1 MDRRVY
7 VALFTVILLAVLLT
21 LTTVQ
26 ALPSGEDWRTGD
38 KPAIDSDG
46 TGTKYTFSGDI
57 KSDPHHITIVMPN
70 YNTWSY
76 LDSGSYVWSHGD
88 EFYIDASTLYSTQ
101 GKASGTY
108 RLVAHHFIVLY
119 YKDTA
124 LNYSATDSH
133 FDPDVNPF
141 LYASFSLTWGS
152 TGTKTVTSWSNGP
165 TVNLKSA
172 QGDYIYLFASNS
184 GALSGGTVGGVTV
197 YSGTYVLKLHSWFQL
212 TTPNSGGGGGSSGY
226 NVPLTISIALINQTE
241 ATNFTARVTGSWIGV
256 NEIYWHSI
264 DSQLH
269 SLYSPSMQLNGEI
282 FKINM
287 RTTRVPGLIAG
298 QLLKTKS
305 TPTSCWW
312 SRCYNNYGEYLT
324 GTYLVR
330 AEFWTYISGDSISYY
345 TVTPSGQTI
354 GEPFGRQ
361 DFYQGGHIIRSFQA
375 LNSQNPS
382 IYSYTVWMGSVS
394 WSIYGYQPVV
404 FEFQY
409 WKLTYL
415 TSSGWQ
421 TVYIYSPSFQIQPD
435 KLGIDAQEGVKAE
448 AYFVARP
455 ASTQQP
461 VINLG
466 LGTMYLP
473 GEGISTPWLENMSN
487 WAWNGTWTLNVTELY
502 RVNEHIAMILTDG
515 SNVRVVDLPN
525 GSSIK
530 VYLPAGWKNNKYVKT
545 MGQIK
550 MTQIPPDKNTL
561 ASAFPAVNLTVNG
574 NTETWYLVALAAWNP
589 YKQFSGGYDT
599 SCWLS
604 NGTTL
609 AVYNLTYTYT
619 FKNGTRVVFKEPVV
633 VSTLK
638 TSAMPIY
645 SYGNMKQGL
654 SLKVTVKWKYLPPA
668 RTGIQPNPP
677 SSVTG
682 VAVIGNTVYNGT
694 LIDSNSTS
702 KTFLVT
708 ITDDTWT
715 LYSKG
720 VTSVTASAYWL
731 SSMGTPEGP
740 VAMQDPAQLSIAY
753 VMPHI
758 DSITEGTSLTAT
770 VSILDAKSS
779 QTYSGN
785 IYVELRDPN
794 TMTLV
799 ASYGPLY
806 VPGSGTITINFALVT
821 VAVST
826 R

>member
-1 MDRRVY
+1 MSRRVY
-7 VALFTVILLAVLLT
+7 VALFAVILLAILLT
-21 LTTVQ
+21 LATVQ
-26 ALPSGEDWRTGD
+26 ALPSGEQWRTGD
-38 KPAIDSDG
+38 KPAVDNYGYG
-46 TGTKYTFSGDI
+46 TQYTFSGDI
-57 KSDPHHITIVMPN
+57 TSDPNHITIVMPN
-70 YNTWSY
+70 YNTWSN
-76 LDSGSYVWSHGD
+76 LNNGSYVWSHGD
-88 EFYIDASTLYSTQ
+88 EFYFNATTLYSTQ

-108 RLVAHHFIVLY
+108 RLVAYHYIVLY
-119 YKDTA
+119 YNGVA
-124 LNYSATDSH
+124 VNYSAVDSYAY
-133 FDPDVNPF
+133 PDWNPY

-152 TGTKTVTSWSNGP
+152 TGMKTVTSWSNDS
-165 TVNLKSA
+165 TVFLKSA
-172 QGDYIYLFASNS
+172 QGSYIYLFASNS
-184 GALSGGTVGGVTV
+184 GASSGGTVGGVTV

-212 TTPNSGGGGGSSGY
+212 TTPNSGGGGGGSSY
-226 NVPLTISIALINQTE
+226 NVPFTISIALINQTE
-241 ATNFTARVTGSWIGV
+241 ATNFTARVTGSWTGV
-256 NEIYWHSI
+256 NDNYWHNI

-282 FKINM
+282 FQINM
-287 RTTRVPGLIAG
+287 STTRIPGLMAG
-298 QLLKTKS
+298 QLLKTKTTS
-305 TPTSCWW
+305 TSCAW

-330 AEFWTYISGDSISYY
+330 AEFWTYSSGDTISYY

-382 IYSYTVWMGSVS
+382 IYSYTVSMGSVS
-394 WSIYGYQPVV
+394 WSIYGYQPVI

-421 TVYIYSPSFQIQPD
+421 TAYIPSPSFQIQPD
-435 KLGIDAQEGVKAE
+435 KLGIDAKNGVKAE

-487 WAWNGTWTLNVTELY
+487 WAWNGTWLLNVTELY

-530 VYLPAGWKNNKYVKT
+530 VYLPAGWKNNPFVKT
-545 MGQIK
+545 MGQAK
-550 MTQIPPDKNTL
+550 VTQIPPDKNTL
-561 ASAFPAVNLTVNG
+561 AGTFPAVNVSG
-574 NTETWYLVALAAWNP
+574 QTWYLVALAAWNP
-589 YKQFSGGYDT
+589 YKQPSGYDA

-619 FKNGTRVVFKEPVV
+619 FKNGTRAVFKEPVV

-638 TSAMPIY
+638 VTAAPDY
-645 SYGNMKQGL
+645 SIGNLKQDLKL
-654 SLKVTVKWKYLPPA
+654 SITVAWKYLPPA
-668 RTGIQPNPP
+668 RTGIQPQPP
-677 SSVTG
+677 SSIVG
-682 VAVIGNTVYNGT
+682 VAVIGTRVYNGT
-694 LIDSNSTS
+694 LIDANATS
-702 KTFLVT
+702 KTFSVT

-715 LYSKG
+715 LYSQG
-720 VTSVTASAYWL
+720 MTSLTASAYWL

-740 VAMQDPAQLSIAY
+740 VALQDPAQLSVIY

-758 DSITEGTSLTAT
+758 DNISEGTSMQVTI
-770 VSILDAKSS
+770 SILDAKST

-785 IYVELRDPN
+785 IYLELRDPS
-794 TMTLV
+794 TMALV
-799 ASYGPLY
+799 ASYGPFY
-806 VPGSGTITINFALVT
+806 VPGSGTITINFALVIAT
-821 VAVST
+821 VSA